1 MQKIKILLVDD
12 QRLIREGL
20 KTLLELEKDFKVVG
34 EAKNGKDAVEQFR
47 KLRPDVVLMD
57 IRMPE
62 MNGVQATQVIKM
74 NYDSAKIII
83 LTTFDEDEY
92 VFEAIRAGAVGYLLK
107 DVSSEEIASAVRI
120 VSQGGALLQP
130 NVTKKILKEFST
142 LEKPLL
148 RSENI
153 KLSERDKEIV
163 SLVAR
168 GLTNSEIAEKLFLS
182 EGTVKNYI
190 SNIFSKL
197 GAKNRASLIE
207 IARKGGLI
215 D

>member
-20 KTLLELEKDFKVVG
+20 KTLLELENDFKVVG

-47 KLRPDVVLMD
+47 KLRPEVVLMD

-62 MNGVQATQVIKM
+62 MDGVQATQVIKM

-153 KLSERDKEIV
+153 KLSEREKEIV
-163 SLVAR
+163 SLVAM

>member
-20 KTLLELEKDFKVVG
+20 KTLLELENDFKVVG

-62 MNGVQATQVIKM
+62 MDGVQATQVIKM

-153 KLSERDKEIV
+153 KLSEREKEIV
-163 SLVAR
+163 SLVAM

>member
-20 KTLLELEKDFKVVG
+20 KTLLELENDFKVVG

-62 MNGVQATQVIKM
+62 MDGVQATQVIKM
-74 NYDSAKIII
+74 NYDSSKIII

-107 DVSSEEIASAVRI
+107 DVSSEEIASAIRI

-142 LEKPLL
+142 LEKPFL
-148 RSENI
+148 RKENI
-153 KLSERDKEIV
+153 KLSEREKEIV
-163 SLVAR
+163 SLVAK
-168 GLTNSEIAEKLFLS
+168 GLTNSDVAEKLFLS

-207 IARKGGLI
+207 IARKSGLI